1 MGRDLMNNP
10 KMRDEASR
18 MAAEE
23 NILSCIKVSDKAN
36 ATYDLDDFNR
46 GMLWAVTLG
55 SSVGSVASA
64 VRGRIEDVI
73 GAQTNHRAS
82 PTDEWFN
89 GVLSKTDKNELMDG
103 FARSARLQM
112 DVARDLGQMSGDG
125 MVIAIDMHLIPRWD
139 KKRDSDLT
147 RSKRKN
153 GTGTFE
159 RYATAQCVEGGP
171 RLVLG
176 AMHMGAFGFV
186 PRSVRSLV
194 EECRHAGANVKAALL
209 DREFFSADV
218 FAVFDELGTGYIV
231 PCKNTDPVV
240 SALDDFAAGRRPA
253 VSEMHITNADGVSV
267 KYTMII
273 TERKKKSRKGGESED
288 LPPKEKFIGFAT
300 NMPQADAELYS
311 KRWGIETGYRMIEN
325 MRAKTCSKHTAA
337 RIFCFLYSVV
347 MFNAWVTI
355 NMLMSATS
363 KPAGKGKRRMT
374 QTQLKVNLTFVLAR
388 HGPDPGEPPDPDY
401 LPLY

>member
-1 MGRDLMNNP
+1 MPNIMGRDLMNNP

-112 DVARDLGQMSGDG
+112 DVARDLGQLSGDG

-218 FAVFDELGTGYIV
+218 FAVFDELGTGYTV
-231 PCKNTDPVV
+231 
-240 SALDDFAAGRRPA
+240 
-253 VSEMHITNADGVSV
+253 
-267 KYTMII
+267 
-273 TERKKKSRKGGESED
+273 
-288 LPPKEKFIGFAT
+288 KEKFV
-300 NMPQADAELYS
+300 N
-311 KRWGIETGYRMIEN
+311 
-325 MRAKTCSKHTAA
+325 KT
-337 RIFCFLYSVV
+337 
-347 MFNAWVTI
+347 
-355 NMLMSATS
+355 
-363 KPAGKGKRRMT
+363 
-374 QTQLKVNLTFVLAR
+374 
-388 HGPDPGEPPDPDY
+388 
-401 LPLY
+401 

>member
-10 KMRDEASR
+10 KTRDEASR

-23 NILSCIKVSDKAN
+23 SILSCIKVSDKAN
-36 ATYDLDDFNR
+36 ATYGLDDFNR

-64 VRGRIEDVI
+64 VRGRIEGI
-73 GAQTNHRAS
+73 LAAQTHHRTS

-89 GVLSKTDKNELMDG
+89 GILSKTDKNELMDG
-103 FARSARLQM
+103 FSRSVRLQV
-112 DVARDLGQMSGDG
+112 DVARDLGQLSGDG

-139 KKRDSDLT
+139 KKRDADLT

-159 RYATAQCVEGGP
+159 RYATAQCVDGGP

-176 AMHMGAFGFV
+176 AAHMGAFGFA

-194 EECRHAGANVKAALL
+194 EDCRRAGANVRAALL

-218 FAVFDELGTGYIV
+218 FAAFDEMDTGYIV
-231 PCKNTDPVV
+231 PCKNTDVV
-240 SALDDFAAGRRPA
+240 VDALDDFAAGRRPA
-253 VSEMHITNADGVSV
+253 VSEMYITNADGVSV
-267 KYTMII
+267 RYTMII
-273 TERKKKSRKGGESED
+273 TERKKKSLKGRNPED
-288 LPPKEKFIGFAT
+288 LPPKERFIGFAT
-300 NMPQADAELYS
+300 NMPQEDAELYA

-325 MRAKTCSKHTAA
+325 MRAKTCSKNTAA

-355 NMLMSATS
+355 NMLLSATS
-363 KPAGKGKRRMT
+363 KQAGKRRVT
-374 QTQLKVNLTFVLAR
+374 QTRLKVNLTFVLAR
-388 HGPDPGEPPDPDY
+388 HGPDPREPPDPGY
-401 LPLY
+401 LSPY